1 MSIVSNNPGTKVRWF
16 VCGIAFMLLFGPGE
30 PAQACIW
37 DARTLATEKQ
47 EHPTLAQAILSP
59 KTKPPD
65 TKSLNDEI
73 QKLNANPKKDDPAW
87 WNNLAGSYL
96 RLGQPAEAV
105 KILEPL
111 TNRFSNDYGIHAN
124 LGTAYHLLGR
134 YTEAEREIRRDTE
147 LNTNAHFGL
156 EKYHLA
162 LLQYLCRDPVYRSRH
177 VFVDEFSIPF
187 VESPPQIRLLDDF
200 SKNLYATH
208 KIDRAEAQA
217 EEKDLKRFFRRDP
230 NRQLDSDHRQWVF
243 NLIVQDRP
251 PSYRKKW
258 DLGADPKLDEGVI
271 YMATLNP
278 KEPACWVM
286 LGVLAEYHSDY
297 NLAKT
302 AFEEAIALGSPQ
314 TPIIKMN
321 LSGIREQ
328 LKHLGKGQTDEH
340 FSAPAPPPQSN

>member
-1 MSIVSNNPGTKVRWF
+1 MNIASNRPSGVVRWSI
-16 VCGIAFMLLFGPGE
+16 CGIALTLMFGPHDS
-30 PAQACIW
+30 AHACIW

-47 EHPTLAQAILSP
+47 EHPTLAQAILTP
-59 KTKPPD
+59 KTERPD
-65 TKSLNDEI
+65 AKSLNDEI

-105 KILEPL
+105 RILEPL
-111 TNRFSNDYGIHAN
+111 TNRFANDYGIHAN

-134 YTEAEREIRRDTE
+134 YMEAEREIRRDTE

-162 LLQYLCRDPVYRSRH
+162 LLQYLCRDPAYRSRH

-187 VESPPQIRLLDDF
+187 VETPPRIYL
-200 SKNLYATH
+200 NLYTPR
-208 KIDRAEAQA
+208 KIDRAEAEA
-217 EEKDLKRFFRRDP
+217 EEKDVKKFLRGNP
-230 NRQLDSDHRQWVF
+230 NRELDDDRRQWVL

-258 DLGADPKLDEGVI
+258 DLGTDPKLEEGVI

-278 KEPACWVM
+278 REPACWVM
-286 LGVLAEYHSDY
+286 LAVLAEYHSDY

-302 AFEEAIALGSPQ
+302 AFEKAIALGSPQ
-314 TPIIKMN
+314 TPVIKMS
-321 LSGIREQ
+321 LTGIKQQ
-328 LKHLGKGQTDEH
+328 LKHLGKEQSQQPD
-340 FSAPAPPPQSN
+340 SVLSPPPQSN